1 MKHSPQ
7 TPLCALAMQE
17 AFTEAGFGKGEYQ
30 NMFITED
37 QCKKVIAD
45 RRVRAV
51 KFTGSTQ
58 AGKSV
63 AMECARHVK

>member
-1 MKHSPQ
+1 
-7 TPLCALAMQE
+7 MQE

-58 AGKSV
+58 AGK
-63 AMECARHVK
+63 